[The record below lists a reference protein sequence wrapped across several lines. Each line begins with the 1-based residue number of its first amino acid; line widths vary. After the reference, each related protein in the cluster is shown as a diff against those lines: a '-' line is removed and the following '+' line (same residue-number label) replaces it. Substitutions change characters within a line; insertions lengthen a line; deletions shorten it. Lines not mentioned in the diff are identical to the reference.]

1 MYAWAWA
8 WILPENISDSLKWR
22 LDIIDFTIVDFEM
35 FLNKWFDFL
44 TKGFRDQINLLKFA
58 MVNKMIKN
66 IRFNWF
72 SRALIGQPI
81 KMLGGFWSAPIG

>member
-58 MVNKMIKN
+58 MVNKMIQN
-66 IRFNWF
+66 VRFHWF
-72 SRALIGQPI
+72 SRLIQFLALLLVYQ
-81 KMLGGFWSAPIG
+81 SQR